1 MLVDGAVKRDDR
13 VSNPPLGQPLPLGG
27 VYFNTKPVPTVAPA
41 ARVLLAALQALGQT
55 GPVSPKPAAVKETNQ
70 VYLEYDRVTRRRVLN
85 TYEILL
91 EIGRGEHGKV
101 KLAKD
106 LALNQLV
113 AIKIILRK
121 SKRSLFHGYLYYG
134 ELLRLILPQERKVRR
149 EISIMKRCH
158 HPHIVQLREVLDDDS
173 ALKIYLVLEYLE
185 KGEIKWK
192 RSSQEC
198 SAGASNNGS
207 ITVVNGVAQPAPSQ
221 PDPHD
226 LPCTRDTDID
236 LLSDDYAPNLLFA
249 QLRRALRH
257 VVLGLEYLHAQGI
270 VHRDIKPANLLV
282 SATNCVKILDFGV
295 SLLIASDGRVD
306 LAKTAGTPAFF
317 APELCQDHGL
327 SHAIT
332 HKIDIWALG
341 VTLYCLLFGKVPFNA
356 PTEWELFDVICHQP
370 IPFPSYS
377 ELIQIAPVLNSEYE
391 EAQDLLRQLLDK
403 NPDTRIDIPAI
414 KHHPFTLM
422 GCEDVELFLNSKLLW
437 SPLPAPA
444 GEPVGVGATMGQ
456 GSMILSELV
465 NTTLTPTPS
474 GSFAGKRPST
484 HEVLLTRTRLGDLA
498 LRRGL
503 VEACQIETM
512 RHARG
517 DVYLLSTPVLATI
530 KGIQEQDDK
539 RRRLSIFSNSRMG
552 TPFDPGNTAS
562 SKRSLSALLSQAS
575 PVPSRQPSYSGNVA
589 APIAVPGRPR
599 LRPPLAQF
607 LGDGVTNVAGMGHS
621 LVANHWAAGG
631 NNVFAAPTANATGG
645 GHGPTATATAL
656 ALLVLLLPLL
666 ELFALLD
673 SFDEAAI
680 DNFLSQCLLDNL
692 GALPI
697 PQSPLALTAGI
708 TEKLRTFNL
717 HMGQKK
723 RQLDRGVGPRNEDEG
738 IVLLGC
744 DQSLCLSDLDSDD
757 DNANLL
763 FLFSSKMAPQLR
775 SQLVRPA
782 NTTTLA
788 QLLLRPAFLN
798 LDRRLAL
805 HDTHVGTRA
814 GNGMLVVMIHD
825 THLPAPELADVPAGL
840 FGQGLSAD
848 LPSLAL
854 TSQAVP
860 IKQTQSEMSPQLIY
874 SMPSLP
880 LALTGRV
887 PHARQ
892 QMHPGPRSPLVK
904 HVTTYDGDARSRL
917 NLISLAMLDR
927 QHGT

>member
-13 VSNPPLGQPLPLGG
+13 ASNPPLGQPLPLGG

-41 ARVLLAALQALGQT
+41 ARVLVTLQALGL
-55 GPVSPKPAAVKETNQ
+55 GVPVSPKPPTVKETHQ
-70 VYLEYDRVTRRRVLN
+70 VYLEYDRITRRRVLN

-121 SKRSLFHGYLYYG
+121 SKRHLFHGYLYYG
-134 ELLRLILPQERKVRR
+134 ELLRLMLPQERKVRR

-192 RSSQEC
+192 RSNHEC
-198 SAGASNNGS
+198 SAASNNG
-207 ITVVNGVAQPAPSQ
+207 IVTVVNGVAQPAPSQ
-221 PDPHD
+221 PDPQE
-226 LPCTRDTDID
+226 LPCTRESEID
-236 LLSDDYAPNLLFA
+236 LPSDEYAPNLLFA

-295 SLLIASDGRVD
+295 SLLIASDGKVD
-306 LAKTAGTPAFF
+306 LTKTAGTPAFF
-317 APELCQDHGL
+317 APELCQDQDL
-327 SHAIT
+327 TYSIT

-356 PTEWELFDVICHQP
+356 PTEWELFDVICHQS
-370 IPFPSYS
+370 IPFPEYS
-377 ELIQIAPVLNSEYE
+377 ELIQVAPISKTEYDD
-391 EAQDLLRQLLDK
+391 AQDLLRKLLDK
-403 NPDTRIDIPAI
+403 NPNTRIDIPAI

-422 GCEDVELFLNSKLLW
+422 GCEDVELFLDSKLLW

-444 GEPVGVGATMGQ
+444 GEPVGVGATLGQ
-456 GSMILSELV
+456 GAMILSELV

-484 HEVLLTRTRLGDLA
+484 HEALLTRTRLGDLA

-552 TPFDPGNTAS
+552 TPFEPGTAAS

-575 PVPSRQPSYSGNVA
+575 PVPSRQPSYTGNVA

-607 LGDGVTNVAGMGHS
+607 IGEGANIVGMGHS

-631 NNVFAAPTANATGG
+631 NNAFVAPTSNAPGG
-645 GHGPTATATAL
+645 SQGPMATTTAL

-692 GALPI
+692 GVLPI
-697 PQSPLALTAGI
+697 PQSRLALTSGI
-708 TEKLRTFNL
+708 TEKLKTFNL

-723 RQLDRGVGPRNEDEG
+723 RQLDRGVGPRNEGEG
-738 IVLLGC
+738 LALLDC
-744 DQSLCLSDLDSDD
+744 DLSLCLSSLESDD

-763 FLFSSKMAPQLR
+763 FLFSSKLAPQLR
-775 SQLVRPA
+775 LQLVRPPNA
-782 NTTTLA
+782 APPT

-798 LDRRLAL
+798 HNRRLAL

-840 FGQGLSAD
+840 FGQGLSAG
-848 LPSLAL
+848 LASLAL
-854 TSQAVP
+854 LMPQAVP
-860 IKQTQSEMSPQLIY
+860 VKQSQSEALPQLIY

-880 LALTGRV
+880 LALTGRM
-887 PHARQ
+887 PHVRQ
-892 QMHPGPRSPLVK
+892 LLIPGPRSPLVK
-904 HVTTYDGDARSRL
+904 HVTTFDDARSRL